1 MQEILSSENNSTSGF
16 LDLLLGD
23 LGDELRLHDQRLVL
37 RQEPL
42 AQNLEVSELG
52 DVDHRRVVLGGLV
65 PDILGNHGPELFDV
79 DDGAVELVPELVEV
93 AHTDLPEVSGM
104 VLVEEDAVV
113 VHTSGVSSASG
124 MLAVLADTTVS
135 GADVASLLPVLPQAG
150 RHCCLLCVLC
160 VDRRRNGGDE
170 RWRNGSRVFVFEA
183 EVLGIRGVAEL
194 RI

>member
-1 MQEILSSENNSTSGF
+1 MQEILSSKNNSTSGF

-37 RQEPL
+37 RQESL

-52 DVDHRRVVLGGLV
+52 DVDHRRVVLCRLV
-65 PDILGNHGPELFDV
+65 PDILWNHRPELLDV
-79 DDGAVELVPELVEV
+79 DNGAVELVSELVEV

-113 VHTSGVSSASG
+113 VHASGVSSASG
-124 MLAVLADTTVS
+124 MLAVLSDTAVS

-150 RHCCLLCVLC
+150 RHCCLLCVC

-170 RWRNGSRVFVFEA
+170 RWRNGTRVFVFEA
-183 EVLGIRGVAEL
+183 EDLGIGWVEMEL